1 MLSPLFSGDSFFKS
15 RKEKVMEEQNTQKKN
30 ILLEAG
36 IIVLILALSLLAYF
50 LFFYSTV
57 VGSSI
62 IIEGGNQVIGEY
74 DLNVDRL
81 ILIEKSENGYTLTE
95 INENY
100 DVSDFK
106 PHYNLLSIKG
116 GEISAIEAD
125 CPASGS
131 TRCTNQGKK
140 KYSGN
145 SIICLEH
152 GVVIT
157 IIGGEEDNELDFVSK

>member
-1 MLSPLFSGDSFFKS
+1 
-15 RKEKVMEEQNTQKKN
+15 MEEQNARKKN
-30 ILLEAG
+30 IWLEVG

-50 LFFYSTV
+50 LFFRSTV
-57 VGSSI
+57 IGNSI
-62 IIEGGNQVIGEY
+62 TIKGENQIIGEY
-74 DLNVDRL
+74 DLSVDRL
-81 ILIEKSENGYTLTE
+81 ILIEKTESGYTLTE
-95 INENY
+95 INESY

-106 PHYNLLSIKG
+106 SHYNLVSIKG
-116 GEISAIEAD
+116 GEVSVIEAD

-140 KYSGN
+140 KYSDD